1 MRALTWHV
9 RDGLRE
15 GSQIDEQRRERLLAV
30 LWREQPDVVALQE
43 LSGWTLELLR
53 ELGEETDLPHVR
65 LFRAPS
71 GEHHQALLSKTP
83 LSAARSLLETS
94 TSDHGAY
101 AAETRD
107 LTVVTAHL
115 STSSFAERR
124 VEAFELV
131 RSLPRERTLVLGDL
145 AEVRREERTS
155 ALDAALP
162 EDLQARL
169 SPARDASA
177 VDVLVAAG
185 FVDAGEGSSLGT
197 AMERGR
203 DGELSLV
210 LRLDYALHTPGVEVR
225 ELRVLDDDEVRSLSN
240 HLPVIVDVAL

>member
-9 RDGLRE
+9 REGLRE
-15 GSQIDEQRRERLLAV
+15 GSQLDDELRERLLAV
-30 LWREQPDVVALQE
+30 LWRERPDVVALQE
-43 LSGWTLELLR
+43 LSGWSLELLR
-53 ELGEETDLPHVR
+53 ELGEEADLPYVR
-65 LFRAPS
+65 LFEAPS
-71 GEHHQALLSKTP
+71 GEHHQGLLSRTP

-115 STSSFAERR
+115 SSASFEERR
-124 VEAFELV
+124 TEAVQLA
-131 RSLPRERTLVLGDL
+131 RALPRERTLVLGDL
-145 AEVRREERTS
+145 SAVRREERTYE
-155 ALDAALP
+155 LDAALP
-162 EDLQARL
+162 EELRARL
-169 SPARDASA
+169 APARDASA

-197 AMERGR
+197 AVERGR
-203 DGELSLV
+203 DGELSLI

-225 ELRVLDDDEVRSLSN
+225 ELRVLDDDVVRTVSS
-240 HLPVIVDVAL
+240 HLPVVIDVAL